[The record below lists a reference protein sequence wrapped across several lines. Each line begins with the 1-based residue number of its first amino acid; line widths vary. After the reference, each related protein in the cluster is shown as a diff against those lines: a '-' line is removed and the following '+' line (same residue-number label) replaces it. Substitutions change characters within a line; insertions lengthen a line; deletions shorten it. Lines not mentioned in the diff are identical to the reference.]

1 MRDSPRIRILVAED
15 EINLAQILSSFLEGR
30 GHQVVC
36 VGDGRKALHELQASA
51 YDVALLDIVMPE
63 LDGLEV
69 LRQLREDAE
78 APEVIIITG
87 NGTIETAISAMKLGA
102 YDYLSKP
109 YRMAEIDVLV
119 RRAWEKRQLAR
130 ENKLL
135 ASRLSRVDGSP
146 EIQTRDPRMQ
156 TVLGMI
162 ERAAASDSPVLITG
176 ESGTGKE
183 LVARALHQLSGR
195 HGPLVDL
202 NCAVITEGAAESELF
217 GFERGAAG
225 GGVSARKAG
234 HLELAAGGTVF
245 LDEVSELEPRLQGK
259 LLRALEQGSFFRVG
273 GTQKVEVD
281 VRIVTATNRD
291 LPALVSEGKFR
302 EDLFYRINAITIA
315 LPPLRERPD
324 DVILLAES
332 FLNRFGGAAPP
343 RLSDEALDALRA
355 YPWPGNVRELRNVI
369 ERAVLLA
376 NGGQIRASE
385 LPLGRGT
392 ATGGGT
398 MVGGAVTLEDLER
411 RHIESVLRQTQWH
424 QGRAAATLGISS
436 KTLYRKIREY
446 GFQRPDRD

>member
-15 EINLAQILSSFLEGR
+15 EVNLAQILSSFLEGR
-30 GHQVVC
+30 GHQVMT
-36 VGDGRKALHELQASA
+36 VGDGRKALQELQASA

-146 EIQTRDPRMQ
+146 EIQTRDARMQ

-162 ERAAASDSPVLITG
+162 EKAAASDSPVLITG

-225 GGVSARKAG
+225 GGVTARKAG

-302 EDLFYRINAITIA
+302 EDLFYRINAITIG

-324 DVILLAES
+324 DVILLAEH
-332 FLNRFGGAAPP
+332 FLARFGGASPP
-343 RLSDEALDALRA
+343 RLSEEALDALRA

-376 NGGQIRASE
+376 TGGQIRASE

-392 ATGGGT
+392 ASSGAT
-398 MVGGAVTLEDLER
+398 MVGGAVTLEELER
-411 RHIESVLRQTQWH
+411 RHIEAVLRQTQWH